1 MSEIELKPCPLCG
14 CDRIMFADMGDV
26 FCTVCTNCDAEADGE
41 TKEEAIAIWNKIG
54 AFPNN

>member
-1 MSEIELKPCPLCG
+1 MYEIELKPCPLCG

-26 FCTVCTNCDAEADGE
+26 FCVVCTNCDAEADGE

-54 AFPNN
+54 G